1 MPVTATSTRGSVLFS
16 TLASNPSRSLD
27 DFLEQGLSG
36 TAAAEEAYKQ
46 KYRDKLVE
54 AARQKGYTTVD
65 DMLADQ
71 KKKKQEQKR
80 LLAASTESTSVSSPN
95 SSSTTSRSSS
105 TSTTAKSTL
114 NNLPPDVKRLDDIV
128 KLDLL
133 KNESAEKIGE
143 IWNTFHSTR
152 SSCLSACLDS
162 TFYDSLLSKSKLFP
176 MVNRVCNQEAF
187 FSNAN
192 LSTSLFFHYR
202 ETMDL
207 KSFSSNFRDTKCSLH
222 NYLSTR

>member
-1 MPVTATSTRGSVLFS
+1 MPITATSTRGSVLFS

-27 DFLEQGLSG
+27 DLVEQDSNG

-54 AARQKGYTTVD
+54 AARQKGYSTVE

-71 KKKKQEQKR
+71 KKKKQEQER
-80 LLAASTESTSVSSPN
+80 LLAASTDSTSVSSPGS
-95 SSSTTSRSSS
+95 SSSTTRPSSSS
-105 TSTTAKSTL
+105 TSSTTAKSTSS
-114 NNLPPDVKRLDDIV
+114 NLPPDVKRLDDIV

-162 TFYDSLLSKSKLFP
+162 NFYDSLLSKSKLYP
-176 MVNRVCNQEAF
+176 MVNRVCVIKLVF
-187 FSNAN
+187 
-192 LSTSLFFHYR
+192 LS
-202 ETMDL
+202 
-207 KSFSSNFRDTKCSLH
+207 
-222 NYLSTR
+222 